1 MSKTL
6 PSEGWRS
13 GQPAGAAD
21 SAELVRSA
29 QRGDTRALAD
39 LLDVLAPY
47 VGRLCGPI
55 ALDEGPDAAQEALI
69 VIFRNLDRLSDP
81 TALYGWVRTITIRE
95 AVRVASRAARVKAA
109 EPGDVPQ
116 REDPQLAVHIRDV
129 LDRLSPQHRAVL
141 VLRDLEGL
149 DEATVSELLAV
160 STGTVKSRLHRA
172 RHSFKKAWAR

>member
-1 MSKTL
+1 MRTL
-6 PSEGWRS
+6 PSESAPSRQQGS
-13 GQPAGAAD
+13 TAD
-21 SAELVRSA
+21 SAELVRLA

-55 ALDEGPDAAQEALI
+55 ALDEGPDAVQEALI
-69 VIFRNLDRLSDP
+69 VIFRRLGGLSDP
-81 TALYGWVRTITIRE
+81 AALYGWVRTIAIRE
-95 AVRVASRAARVKAA
+95 ALRIASRSARVQTAKAD
-109 EPGDVPQ
+109 DVPQ
-116 REDPQLAVHIRDV
+116 RGDPQLAVHIRDV
-129 LDRLSPQHRAVL
+129 LDGLSPQHRAVL

-172 RHSFKKAWAR
+172 RHSFQKAWSR